1 MRRIGMLLVTVLLS
15 GNALAQEARSSG
27 SSTLLTGE
35 YLMQVFASL
44 ALVIGLMVAM
54 LWLLRRFNG
63 VGHKLGAGSPLTV
76 VASVGLGQRERA
88 VLIGAGDKQILI
100 GVAPGH
106 ISALHVF
113 DEPVTAPIAES
124 ANEKSALKFA
134 EVWRQATGGQEK
146 SS

>member
-1 MRRIGMLLVTVLLS
+1 MRRAIGLIAAMLTPGIAIAADKS
-15 GNALAQEARSSG
+15 QSG

-35 YLMQVFASL
+35 YFMQVFASL
-44 ALVIGLMVAM
+44 ALVIGLMVAV

-63 VGHKLGAGSPLTV
+63 VGHKMGAGSPLQV

-113 DEPVTAPIAES
+113 DEPVSISTA
-124 ANEKSALKFA
+124 NDEKPAVRFA
-134 EVWRQATGGQEK
+134 DVWRQATGGKEQP
-146 SS
+146 S